1 MRRLRPAPIMA
12 VLLGVLAIAGP
23 AHGNGIYSSTEADPA
38 AIRSLGFE
46 FGVASGYADN
56 LDRFH
61 AGGLKTL
68 VWLGGYSQSSCSWSW
83 SDDKIRERIAEI
95 KGHPGIYA
103 YFLDDEPHA
112 GPECPNTPAQ
122 VRARNA
128 LVKSLDP
135 ATTTVITENRTDAF
149 GPLANTT
156 DVMGLVMY
164 PCNYEDGCDWDKI
177 PARVAIAESAGV
189 ARYWGVPQAF
199 GDEYY
204 RKPTPEEMQRIIDQ
218 WNATR
223 AELDLAYAWDCCSDP
238 MFGIR
243 DAPELWDIW
252 KRENARAGSF
262 VPGTPGTPGAPGT
275 RDPASPKLAA
285 RFSARWRVSRRYTR
299 VLRLRVTRIAPGAKL
314 QIACRSRRP
323 GCPFQTRRVAVRR
336 GAANPGRLLRRRRLR
351 PGARLV
357 LTLSK
362 PGYQGQSVRYTM
374 RASRRPA
381 VRRRP
386 GAA

>member
-1 MRRLRPAPIMA
+1 MRRFHPAP
-12 VLLGVLAIAGP
+12 LLGVLLAVLALAVP
-23 AHGNGIYSSTEADPA
+23 AYGNGIYSSTEADPA
-38 AIRSLGFE
+38 AIHALGFE
-46 FGVASGYADN
+46 FAVASGYSEN
-56 LDRFH
+56 LDRFY

-83 SDDKIRERIAEI
+83 SDDKIRERIADI

-135 ATTTVITENRTDAF
+135 GTTTVITENRTEAF

-164 PCNYEDGCDWDKI
+164 PCNYAHGCDWDKI
-177 PARVAIAESAGV
+177 PARVAMAESAGV

-204 RKPTPEEMQRIIDQ
+204 RRPTADEMQRIIDQ

-238 MFGIR
+238 MFGLN
-243 DAPELWDIW
+243 DAPELWELW
-252 KRENARAGSF
+252 RSENARAGNF
-262 VPGTPGTPGAPGT
+262 DPGTLGPLPTGTLQPAPN
-275 RDPASPKLAA
+275 KLAA
-285 RFSARWRVSRRYTR
+285 RFSAKWRATRRYTR
-299 VLRLRVTRIAPGAKL
+299 VLRLRVTRIPAGATL
-314 QIACRSRRP
+314 RMACRPLRK
-323 GCPFQTRRVAVRR
+323 GCPFRSRSVAVTR
-336 GAANPGRLLRRRRLR
+336 GRANPGRRLRKLRLR
-351 PGARLV
+351 PGAILELRLA
-357 LTLSK
+357 K
-362 PGYQGQSVRYTM
+362 QGYEGQSVRYTM
-374 RASRRPA
+374 RSSRRPA
-381 VRRRP
+381 VTR
-386 GAA
+386 G

>member
-1 MRRLRPAPIMA
+1 MRRFHPAPIIA
-12 VLLGVLAIAGP
+12 VLLGMLVMAAP
-23 AHGNGIYSSTEADPA
+23 ANGNGSYSSTEADPA

-56 LDRFH
+56 LDRFY

-112 GPECPNTPAQ
+112 GPECPNTPDQ

-135 ATTTVITENRTDAF
+135 GTTTVITENRTDAF

-177 PARVAIAESAGV
+177 PGRVAMAESAGV
-189 ARYWGVPQAF
+189 GRYWGVPQAF

-204 RKPTPEEMQRIIDQ
+204 RKPTPAEMQRIIDQ

-238 MFGIR
+238 MFGLS
-243 DAPELWDIW
+243 DAPELWDVW

-262 VPGTPGTPGAPGT
+262 APGALT
-275 RDPASPKLAA
+275 PAPAKLAA
-285 RFSARWRVSRRYTR
+285 RFSARWRATRRYTR
-299 VLRLRVTRIAPGAKL
+299 VLRLRVTRIAAGATL
-314 QIACRSRRP
+314 QMACRSRRK
-323 GCPFQTRRVAVRR
+323 GCPFRSRRVAVRR
-336 GAANPGRLLRRRRLR
+336 GAANPGRLLRKRRLR
-351 PGARLV
+351 PGAVLELRL
-357 LTLSK
+357 SS

-374 RASRRPA
+374 RSSRRPA
-381 VRRRP
+381 VTHR
-386 GAA
+386 